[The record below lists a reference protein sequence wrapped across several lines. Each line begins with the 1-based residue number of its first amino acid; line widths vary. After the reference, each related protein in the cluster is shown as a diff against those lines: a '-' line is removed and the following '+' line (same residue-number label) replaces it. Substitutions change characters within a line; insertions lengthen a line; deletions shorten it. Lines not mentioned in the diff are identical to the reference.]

1 MSTVPSNPDAG
12 VVVAPKKAAA
22 PGGPP
27 EGQYTR
33 RDFLVLMGWGWLS
46 AALGG
51 FSLGLLKF
59 LFPTVLYEPNPS
71 FKAGRPAD
79 YPLDKGASA
88 VYTNWQAEQRV
99 WLVSNPDGIYAFEAK
114 CTHLGCT
121 PRWEVSSQ
129 RFKCPCHGSQFNIE
143 GDVVGGPAPVPL
155 YRLFVNMTQDGQL
168 MVDKARRSNNPT
180 DRSKDAFLLKRSRFS

>member
-12 VVVAPKKAAA
+12 AVVAPKKPLA
-22 PGGPP
+22 PGAPP

-33 RDFLVLMGWGWLS
+33 RDFLVLLGWGWLS

-51 FSLGLLKF
+51 ASLGLLKF
-59 LFPTVLYEPNPS
+59 LFPSVLYEPNPT
-71 FKAGRPAD
+71 FKAGKPSE
-79 YPLDKGASA
+79 YPLDNGKS
-88 VYTNWQAEQRV
+88 VVFDRWQNEKRV
-99 WLVSNPDGIYAFEAK
+99 WVVSNPDGIYAFEAK

-155 YRLFVNMTQDGQL
+155 YRLAITLTQDGQL
-168 MVDKARRSNNPT
+168 FIDKGRRSNNPG
-180 DRSKDAFLLKRSRFS
+180 DRLKAPQFLKRSLFS

>member
-12 VVVAPKKAAA
+12 AVVAPKKPLA
-22 PGGPP
+22 PGAPP

-51 FSLGLLKF
+51 FGLGLLKF
-59 LFPTVLYEPNPS
+59 LFPSVLYEPNPT
-71 FKAGRPAD
+71 FKAGKPGE
-79 YPLDKGASA
+79 YPLDNGKA
-88 VYTNWQAEQRV
+88 VVFDRWQAEKRV
-99 WLVSNPDGIYAFEAK
+99 WIVSNPDGIYAFEAK

-121 PRWEVSSQ
+121 PRWEVASQ

-155 YRLFVNMTQDGQL
+155 YRIATTLSQDGQL
-168 MVDKARRSNNPT
+168 FVNKGLRNNSPADRLKAPW
-180 DRSKDAFLLKRSRFS
+180 FLKRGLF

>member
-1 MSTVPSNPDAG
+1 MSTVPANPDAG
-12 VVVAPKKAAA
+12 AVAAPKKAPA

-33 RDFLVLMGWGWLS
+33 RDFLVLIGWGWLS

-51 FSLGLLKF
+51 WGAGLLKF
-59 LFPTVLYEPNPS
+59 LFPNILYEPNPT
-71 FKAGRPAD
+71 FKAGRPSE
-79 YPLDKGASA
+79 YPLDNGKAA
-88 VYTNWQAEQRV
+88 VFDRWQAEQRV
-99 WLVSNPDGIYAFEAK
+99 WIVSNPDGIYAFEAK

-121 PRWEVSSQ
+121 PRWETASQ

-155 YRLFVNMTQDGQL
+155 YRVAIALTQDGQL
-168 MVDKARRSNNPT
+168 QVNKGIRSNNPA
-180 DRSKDAFLLKRSRFS
+180 DRLKETQFIKRSRF